1 MAGFFSN
8 QNRHNA
14 TNNNSSSAYINKS
27 TKDLGEK
34 NPYVKAKSEA
44 LLAVAKEMSGIIND
58 NKLSLTTQKGTGEN
72 AQTVISSP
80 MVKVVVVTEE
90 EAGIKTPKKHKDG
103 SFVFKASI
111 NMTIGSYGLTV
122 NTYESPKTP
131 EIADISSVTLSKFMQ
146 TSNNS
151 FRSAKVDLFKQEETD
166 KLPNDLKKFISILKE
181 KEIIK
186 KNNIKELYNSISET
200 IQKNGEDNKFHTRF
214 MHDAIFG
221 DKVQVV
227 STNKDVHRLIE
238 FGSFKTDS
246 GKEIPT
252 IALLSFNGAGVPPVR
267 TPLKEF
273 EEIQRTIKNATLFR
287 IACAYKNFDEQTGE
301 RINSSELFSFSI
313 EANNYFKTESTKVE
327 VTVKDTNGDT
337 LIQDGNIV
345 TKLVSDCYAQYK
357 EKDEFKPER
366 VELRSHSAE
375 KILIELRFKE
385 ETDTQTNEVE
395 NIPIVKITDF
405 SHKDENGRFVY
416 GWINSPEDLDLPEMD
431 AIPEAIKT
439 VVYNFK
445 NFDEQ
450 EQEQKKIK
458 KEEIEITD

>member
-166 KLPNDLKKFISILKE
+166 KLPNDLKK
-181 KEIIK
+181 
-186 KNNIKELYNSISET
+186 LY
-200 IQKNGEDNKFHTRF
+200 
-214 MHDAIFG
+214 
-221 DKVQVV
+221 
-227 STNKDVHRLIE
+227 
-238 FGSFKTDS
+238 
-246 GKEIPT
+246 
-252 IALLSFNGAGVPPVR
+252 
-267 TPLKEF
+267 
-273 EEIQRTIKNATLFR
+273 
-287 IACAYKNFDEQTGE
+287 
-301 RINSSELFSFSI
+301 
-313 EANNYFKTESTKVE
+313 
-327 VTVKDTNGDT
+327 
-337 LIQDGNIV
+337 
-345 TKLVSDCYAQYK
+345 
-357 EKDEFKPER
+357 
-366 VELRSHSAE
+366 
-375 KILIELRFKE
+375 
-385 ETDTQTNEVE
+385 
-395 NIPIVKITDF
+395 
-405 SHKDENGRFVY
+405 
-416 GWINSPEDLDLPEMD
+416 
-431 AIPEAIKT
+431 
-439 VVYNFK
+439 
-445 NFDEQ
+445 
-450 EQEQKKIK
+450 
-458 KEEIEITD
+458 